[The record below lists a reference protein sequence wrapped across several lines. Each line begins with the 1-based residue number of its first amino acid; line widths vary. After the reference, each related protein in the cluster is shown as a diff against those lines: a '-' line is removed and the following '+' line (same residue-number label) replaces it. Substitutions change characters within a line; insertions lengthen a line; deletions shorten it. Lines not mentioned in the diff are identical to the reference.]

1 MGKKNKSF
9 GQLRRE
15 WLPNGES
22 DNINYCIPINLG
34 VVAQR
39 TAFQANE
46 VEAAVLVAMKKLSRH
61 FGDFQKSNSTS
72 SHNQLIVMHQDNNPL
87 AEHIAAFLKNE
98 FGAQLVPATEEE
110 IKKYCWVT
118 IAAWDGIA
126 SDSSEVYQTIR
137 KILSTRYDESKE
149 NQYKLRFPENRPI
162 YQIVLPLVNSGRS
175 SIDYTVREIY
185 PYLLETINSGSA
197 WFDRNNYKSSRNER
211 AKRRNFNSNAKKV
224 RRFNE
229 KIVRFDEK
237 IDDQTKYIYDL
248 LPWHHKKKIQLPL
261 CAEIANL
268 REIYYDIISMK
279 AQKRQNIQ
287 MYLMMALAFLG
298 LSSFALYSDLDIG
311 KVFLVIYLLFMMCTY
326 GLYWLFVK
334 RVNAHKDYLE
344 FRALAEGMR
353 VQCHW
358 YCAGIN
364 ESVGTNYTV
373 KFQKDMLWAKQ
384 AFNAW
389 YMADCLNN
397 PVNSDYTPNNKMI
410 KTEWLGTL
418 PEKGRKGYKI
428 QPPSDCP
435 SGTKGQYGFY
445 SKRKRQDYVK
455 SSFSRAFAG
464 IITIVSVLVSVVFT
478 GLLLFDDFGHEN
490 LFVFI
495 ISFMNILT
503 LSITYLDNIK
513 AYKELSDKYSYCSL
527 LAQKALQDYDEE
539 SSNAD
544 KVKDIFKQFGI
555 EALEENAEWL
565 MIKNDREPEVM
576 S

>member
-87 AEHIAAFLKNE
+87 AEHIAVFLKNE
-98 FGAQLVPATEEE
+98 FGAQLVQATEEE

-211 AKRRNFNSNAKKV
+211 AKRRNFNSNAKK
-224 RRFNE
+224 
-229 KIVRFDEK
+229 
-237 IDDQTKYIYDL
+237 
-248 LPWHHKKKIQLPL
+248 
-261 CAEIANL
+261 
-268 REIYYDIISMK
+268 
-279 AQKRQNIQ
+279 
-287 MYLMMALAFLG
+287 G
-298 LSSFALYSDLDIG
+298 
-311 KVFLVIYLLFMMCTY
+311 
-326 GLYWLFVK
+326 
-334 RVNAHKDYLE
+334 
-344 FRALAEGMR
+344 
-353 VQCHW
+353 
-358 YCAGIN
+358 
-364 ESVGTNYTV
+364 
-373 KFQKDMLWAKQ
+373 
-384 AFNAW
+384 
-389 YMADCLNN
+389 
-397 PVNSDYTPNNKMI
+397 
-410 KTEWLGTL
+410 
-418 PEKGRKGYKI
+418 
-428 QPPSDCP
+428 
-435 SGTKGQYGFY
+435 
-445 SKRKRQDYVK
+445 
-455 SSFSRAFAG
+455 
-464 IITIVSVLVSVVFT
+464 
-478 GLLLFDDFGHEN
+478 
-490 LFVFI
+490 
-495 ISFMNILT
+495 
-503 LSITYLDNIK
+503 
-513 AYKELSDKYSYCSL
+513 
-527 LAQKALQDYDEE
+527 
-539 SSNAD
+539 
-544 KVKDIFKQFGI
+544 
-555 EALEENAEWL
+555 
-565 MIKNDREPEVM
+565 
-576 S
+576 